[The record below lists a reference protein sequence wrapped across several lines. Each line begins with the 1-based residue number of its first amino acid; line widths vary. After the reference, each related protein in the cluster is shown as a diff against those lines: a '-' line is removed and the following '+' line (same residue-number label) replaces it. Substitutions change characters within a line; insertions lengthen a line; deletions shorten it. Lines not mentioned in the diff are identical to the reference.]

1 MDHPEWVIAFQSA
14 DDDESNTHPCPEGLV
29 KRVLGLM
36 SEGLRVYFSD
46 RLASPLPVSLNQVLT
61 ARRLILKQ
69 VDQLAAHGYINWPDG
84 SQSTPTR
91 IQIGDISPFLLDL
104 VRRPAEEMSVDD
116 IAGLSSRLTLQ
127 ARRMGIVSLKTL
139 IPETAD
145 TFLREALQLVVKLK
159 GRPGLRRTLEGQ
171 LAATKLSAQLGKTYQ
186 LIIEGLVSTQCGES
200 PRYVARIVRETDS
213 QGDAQ
218 RPSRD
223 EIRPTN
229 ERSDLNSMAEESQLG
244 KELDFIA
251 DLLGQFLGK
260 EDPKT
265 VAGILSR
272 LDTTLTAVFGRLP
285 KAIHGEVVYHLFQL
299 REGPLGLLRWTAQ
312 DLGGIEAVAKIL
324 NKSTNSIVKQV
335 LDYVDQKDPRLAEQI
350 RNQMFTFE
358 DIARMPDR
366 DIRQLLEQVD
376 YRDMGLALRGVSE
389 KVTSRFLSN
398 MSDSDPL
405 NMTASA
411 KTLVQKQMASSG
423 PVRVLDVE
431 DAQLRIVQQMRQ
443 LEEIGRV
450 TIVRGD
456 GDKIL

>member
-1 MDHPEWVIAFQSA
+1 VPCPSTYPPHPNLQQLKNQAKDLRKAVQVADAEAIQRLKDHLPRFSEIPESEIRSAEVSLKGCQHVISREYGFESWNWLQAVVEVDFDLLNRLSDADIQVLLPEVDHPEWVIAF
-14 DDDESNTHPCPEGLV
+14 
-29 KRVLGLM
+29 
-36 SEGLRVYFSD
+36 
-46 RLASPLPVSLNQVLT
+46 
-61 ARRLILKQ
+61 
-69 VDQLAAHGYINWPDG
+69 
-84 SQSTPTR
+84 
-91 IQIGDISPFLLDL
+91 
-104 VRRPAEEMSVDD
+104 
-116 IAGLSSRLTLQ
+116 
-127 ARRMGIVSLKTL
+127 
-139 IPETAD
+139 
-145 TFLREALQLVVKLK
+145 QLVVKLK